1 MAMANNHSHAQHA
14 AQHPPGNGN
23 TDTFFSTIH
32 RRAFNAAVVYA
43 PSPESD
49 GHANTGDAREASD
62 FTPTSYFPVSPKL
75 NKPGGFRTSSP
86 MPRERTTGTSPTPS
100 SPSQSSRAVQ
110 ALLGRR
116 ETHQRDVQ
124 AMWTSSS
131 PEPRDR
137 HHAPQTVASR
147 RGSEGHSTHGRTQR
161 RPGTSPQVSDMAT
174 MYVVQAPSSRQV
186 LWFDLTSHVTSMSQA
201 LGLSQAVRV
210 WFLAGS
216 TWICI
221 QYEAQTAH
229 VCVSIGVRGVHVSAR
244 SPTRTTTTGANR
256 RTRPKCGAQQRA
268 SPRHHTT
275 GAADRR
281 PWTRSDA
288 WTARVDAIAA
298 AVQPHEWQPANSHAR
313 RPQAVTV
320 CFVTWPGTQPH
331 AVSRPCGI
339 RASRCATPRHGPGAI
354 HCRGDEGCVWVDTPC
369 PGTQCGVP
377 RQPTVW
383 RAQPGALADA
393 TVSVAAC

>member
-1 MAMANNHSHAQHA
+1 VRHTRGTCRPCGRPHHRNHATGTTH
-14 AQHPPGNGN
+14 
-23 TDTFFSTIH
+23 H
-32 RRAFNAAVVYA
+32 RR
-43 PSPESD
+43 
-49 GHANTGDAREASD
+49 
-62 FTPTSYFPVSPKL
+62 
-75 NKPGGFRTSSP
+75 
-86 MPRERTTGTSPTPS
+86 
-100 SPSQSSRAVQ
+100 
-110 ALLGRR
+110 
-116 ETHQRDVQ
+116 
-124 AMWTSSS
+124 W
-131 PEPRDR
+131 
-137 HHAPQTVASR
+137 R
-147 RGSEGHSTHGRTQR
+147 RGEAAKGIPHMGERS
-161 RPGTSPQVSDMAT
+161 
-174 MYVVQAPSSRQV
+174 VVQAPAHRFQTWQQCTWYKRHPLARCCRPS
-186 LWFDLTSHVTSMSQA
+186 LTGHVTSISQA

-210 WFLAGS
+210 WFVAGS

-229 VCVSIGVRGVHVSAR
+229 VCVSIGVRGVHISAR
-244 SPTRTTTTGANR
+244 PSTRTTTTGANR

-313 RPQAVTV
+313 RPQAVAI
-320 CFVTWPGTQPH
+320 CFVAWPGTQPH

-339 RASRCATPRHGPGAI
+339 RASRCATPRHGTGAI
-354 HCRGDEGCVWVDTPC
+354 HSRGDEGCVWVDTPC